1 MRNSSVF
8 APKDKKISAAMGIR
22 RRKFIPT
29 AKPQSVAEQPIK
41 TAGLMWISYG
51 SRAVRDFLDGGAW
64 ELVGEFVE
72 VESGKRGDRP
82 ELARALEDRG
92 FDSLWVP
99 EHSHI
104 PLTRKSPFPSG
115 GDVPKKYY
123 DVMDPFVVLGAAAAV
138 TKTLL
143 LGTGICLIAQRDP
156 IRPASRALR

>member
-29 AKPQSVAEQPIK
+29 PKPQSVAEQPIK

-51 SRAVRDFLDGGAW
+51 SRAVRDFVDGGAW

-82 ELARALEDRG
+82 ELAPALEACRKQRARLIIAKLDRLSRNLA
-92 FDSLWVP
+92 F
-99 EHSHI
+99 I
-104 PLTRKSPFPSG
+104 
-115 GDVPKKYY
+115 
-123 DVMDPFVVLGAAAAV
+123 A
-138 TKTLL
+138 TL
-143 LGTGICLIAQRDP
+143 IEP
-156 IRPASRALR
+156 RPP